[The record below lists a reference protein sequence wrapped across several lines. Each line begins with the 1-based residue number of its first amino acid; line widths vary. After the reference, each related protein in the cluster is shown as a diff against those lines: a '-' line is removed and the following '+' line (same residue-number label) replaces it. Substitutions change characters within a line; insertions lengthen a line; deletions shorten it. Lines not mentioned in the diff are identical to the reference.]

1 MRIIIIAD
9 YGIAEGGAPQVA
21 LASAV
26 ALAEAGH
33 EVIFIQGV
41 GEARGGVLDRH
52 PRIRRLSLGGKDVWS
67 KPLLAG
73 ARDGI
78 WNRAARAA
86 LREKL
91 VEFSGP
97 DTIVHVHQWTKFF
110 SPGVFAAIFDSGLP
124 LVVTL
129 HDYFL
134 TCPTGLMYRF
144 DLKAP
149 CTLTPLSVPC
159 MLAPCDPKSFA
170 HKAIRVL
177 RSLAVRSALKGR
189 SFTALHVSEVGRAS
203 IGHHLPGSAR
213 QVVLEN
219 PIECE
224 DHGLRAEPASPKLVY
239 CGRLTEE
246 KGVLLVAKAACAAG
260 VPSLF
265 IGEGPM
271 RDAILAVDPKA
282 EITGWMERDAVR
294 RRITQEALAL
304 MAPSLWPETGPM
316 VIAEALASGVPVI
329 ASNRAG
335 AAGRVEHGRTG
346 FVVEPEEGAIVA
358 AVREL
363 QNIPVARDMGR
374 EAYRRFWA
382 DPPGPAKHAAG
393 LAEIYAQSLVAHHR
407 A

>member
-1 MRIIIIAD
+1 MRTIIIAD

-21 LASAV
+21 LASAI

-33 EVIFIQGV
+33 EVIYIHGV
-41 GEARGGVLDRH
+41 GEAKGGVLDQH
-52 PRIRRLSLGGKDVWS
+52 PGIRRISLDGMDVWS
-67 KPLLAG
+67 KPVLAG

-78 WNRAARAA
+78 WNKAARDG

-91 VEFSGP
+91 AQLSGP

-110 SPGVFAAIFDSGLP
+110 SPSVFAAVFEAGLP

-149 CTLTPLSVPC
+149 CTLKPLSVPC
-159 MLAPCDPKSFA
+159 MLAPCDPKSVA
-170 HKAIRVL
+170 HKGIRVL
-177 RSLAVRSALKGR
+177 RSLAVRKSLKGR
-189 SFTALHVSEVGRAS
+189 FFTALHVSEVGRAS
-203 IGHHLPGSAR
+203 IGRYLPSNAR

-219 PIECE
+219 PIECA
-224 DHGLRAEPASPKLVY
+224 DHGLRAEPVTPKLVY

-246 KGVLLVAKAACAAG
+246 KGVLLVAKAARAAQ

-271 RDAILAVDPKA
+271 REAILAIDPQA
-282 EITGWMERDAVR
+282 EITGWMERDALR
-294 RRITQEALAL
+294 RRIAREALAL
-304 MAPSLWPETGPM
+304 VAPSLWPETGPM

-329 ASNRAG
+329 ASARAG

-346 FVVEPEEGAIVA
+346 FVVEPEEGAILCALHALQDVPA
-358 AVREL
+358 ARE
-363 QNIPVARDMGR
+363 MGR

-382 DPPGPAKHAAG
+382 DPPGPAKHAAS
-393 LAEIYAQSLVAHHR
+393 LAEIYAQSLAAHHR

>member
-26 ALAEAGH
+26 ALAEVGH
-33 EVIFIQGV
+33 EVIFIQGI
-41 GEARGGVLDRH
+41 GEARGGVLDGH
-52 PRIRRLSLGGKDVWS
+52 PGIRRLSLDGRDVWS
-67 KPLLAG
+67 KPVLVG

-78 WNRAARAA
+78 WNKAAGQA
-86 LREKL
+86 LRSVL
-91 VEFSGP
+91 AQFSGTE
-97 DTIVHVHQWTKFF
+97 TIVHVHQWTKFF
-110 SPGVFAAIFDSGLP
+110 SPSLFAAVFEAGLP
-124 LVVTL
+124 LVVSL

-159 MLAPCDPKSFA
+159 MLAPCDPKSLV

-177 RSLAVRSALKGR
+177 RSRAVKKVLKGR
-189 SFTALHVSEVGRAS
+189 AFTALHVSEVGRAS
-203 IGHHLPGSAR
+203 IGRYLPEGAR

-224 DHGLRAEPASPKLVY
+224 DHGLRAEPVSPKLVY

-246 KGVLLVAKAACAAG
+246 KGVLLIAKAAREAQ

-271 RDAILAVDPKA
+271 RDPILAVDPQA
-282 EITGWMERDAVR
+282 EITGWMDRDAVR
-294 RRITQEALAL
+294 KRIAREALAL
-304 MAPSLWPETGPM
+304 VAPSLWPETGPM

-329 ASNRAG
+329 ASARAG

-346 FVVEPEEGAIVA
+346 FVIEPKEGAILS

-363 QNIPVARDMGR
+363 QNVPVAREMGR

-382 DPPGPAKHAAG
+382 DPPGPAKHAASLG
-393 LAEIYAQSLVAHHR
+393 EIYAQSLAAHHR

>member
-1 MRIIIIAD
+1 MRVIIIAD

-21 LASAV
+21 IASAIG
-26 ALAEAGH
+26 LAEAGH
-33 EVIFIQGV
+33 EVIYLQGV
-41 GEARGGVLDRH
+41 GEARGRALDAH
-52 PRIRRLSLGGKDVWS
+52 PNIRRISLGGTDIWS
-67 KPLLAG
+67 KPLLSA
-73 ARDGI
+73 ARDGV
-78 WNRAARAA
+78 WSSAARKA
-86 LREKL
+86 LRAQLEA
-91 VEFSGP
+91 FSGP

-110 SPGVFAAIFDSGLP
+110 SPSVFAAVFEAGLP

-149 CTLTPLSVPC
+149 CTLTPLSMPC
-159 MLAPCDPKSFA
+159 MLAPCDPKSRA

-177 RSLAVRSALKGR
+177 RSLALRQALKGR
-189 SFTALHVSEVGRAS
+189 AFTAIHVSAVGRAS
-203 IGHHLPGSAR
+203 IGRYLPKEAR

-224 DHGLRAEPASPKLVY
+224 DHGLRAEPVAPKLVY

-246 KGVLLVAKAACAAG
+246 KGVLLVAKAARAAKI
-260 VPSLF
+260 PSVF

-271 RDAILAVDPKA
+271 REAILAVDPEA

-294 RRITQEALAL
+294 KRIAKEALAL
-304 MAPSLWPETGPM
+304 VAPSLWPETGPM

-335 AAGRVEHGRTG
+335 GGGRVEQERTG
-346 FVVEPEEGAIVA
+346 FLVEPNESAILS
-358 AVREL
+358 AVHKL
-363 QNIPVARDMGR
+363 QDIHTSRDMGR

-382 DPPGPAKHAAG
+382 DPPGPAKHAVE
-393 LAEIYAQSLVAHHR
+393 LAEIYAQALGVHHR

>member
-1 MRIIIIAD
+1 MRVIIIAD

-21 LASAV
+21 IASAI

-41 GEARGGVLDRH
+41 GGARGGVLDAH
-52 PRIRRLSLGGKDVWS
+52 PGIRRFSLGGRDIWS
-67 KPLLAG
+67 KSMLVG

-78 WNRAARAA
+78 WNRAARMA
-86 LREKL
+86 LRDML
-91 VEFSGP
+91 VELSGP
-97 DTIVHVHQWTKFF
+97 DSLVHVHQWTKFF
-110 SPGVFAAIFDSGLP
+110 SPSVFAAIFDSGLP

-134 TCPTGLMYRF
+134 SCPTGLMYRF
-144 DLKAP
+144 DQKRP
-149 CTLTPLSVPC
+149 CALTPLSTAC
-159 MLAPCDPKSFA
+159 MLAPCDPKSRA

-177 RSLAVRSALKGR
+177 RGLAVKKTLQGR
-189 SFTALHVSEVGRAS
+189 SFAALHVSDVGRES
-203 IGHHLPGSAR
+203 IGRFLPEGAS
-213 QVVLEN
+213 QFVVEN
-219 PIECE
+219 PIECQ
-224 DHGLRAEPASPKLVY
+224 DHGLRAEPVSPKLVY

-246 KGVLLVAKAACAAG
+246 KGVLLVAKAAREAQ

-271 RDAILAVDPKA
+271 REAVLAIDPEA

-294 RRITQEALAL
+294 RRIAKDALAL
-304 MAPSLWPETGPM
+304 VAPSLWPETGPM
-316 VIAEALASGVPVI
+316 VVAEALASGVPVI
-329 ASNRAG
+329 ASVRAG

-346 FVVEPEEGAIVA
+346 FVVEPKVGAILS

-363 QNIPVARDMGR
+363 QNVPIARAMGR

-382 DPPGPAKHAAG
+382 NPPGPAKHAAS
-393 LAEIYAQSLVAHHR
+393 LAEIYAQSLAAHHR

>member
-21 LASAV
+21 IASAI

-33 EVIFIQGV
+33 EVVYLQGV
-41 GEARGGVLDRH
+41 GEAKGGALDAH
-52 PRIRRLSLGGKDVWS
+52 PGIRRVSLEGLDVWS
-67 KPLLAG
+67 KPRFAG

-78 WNRAARAA
+78 WNRATRRA
-86 LREKL
+86 LGEKL
-91 VEFSGP
+91 AEFSGP

-110 SPGVFAAIFDSGLP
+110 SPSVFAAVFEAGLP

-144 DLKAP
+144 DLKHP
-149 CTLTPLSVPC
+149 CTLTPLSSAC
-159 MLAPCDPKSFA
+159 MLAPCDPKSRA
-170 HKAIRVL
+170 HKTIRVL
-177 RSLAVRSALKGR
+177 RSLAVKKTIAGR
-189 SFTALHVSEVGRAS
+189 AFTALHVSEVGRAS
-203 IGHHLPGSAR
+203 IGRFLPEGAS
-213 QVVLEN
+213 QFVIEN

-224 DHGLRAEPASPKLVY
+224 DHGLRAEPQAPKLVY

-246 KGVLLVAKAACAAG
+246 KGVLLVAKAARAAKI
-260 VPSLF
+260 PSLF

-271 RDAILAVDPKA
+271 RNAILAVDPEA

-294 RRITQEALAL
+294 RRIAKDALAL
-304 MAPSLWPETGPM
+304 VAPSLWPETGPM
-316 VIAEALASGVPVI
+316 VVAEALASGVPVI
-329 ASNRAG
+329 VSNRAG
-335 AAGRVEHGRTG
+335 TAGRVEDGRTG
-346 FVVEPEEGAIVA
+346 FVVEPETDAILA
-358 AVREL
+358 AVRQLEHV
-363 QNIPVARDMGR
+363 PTARAMGR

-382 DPPGPAKHAAG
+382 DPPSLARHAARLG
-393 LAEIYAQSLVAHHR
+393 EIYAQSLAAHHR